1 MNELSER
8 DTRSFHTAPCNIAS
22 FFFLLSRAFA
32 MDRFAFLRATLSPR
46 GEGACGDGQGGAKLL
61 FAGASCFFDED
72 GRVLYFAPTKQASV
86 CVCVCPCVCLGGVW
100 WAAAECARGGW
111 CGAVSAAH
119 VLMRSLPVSSTERR

>member
-1 MNELSER
+1 
-8 DTRSFHTAPCNIAS
+8 
-22 FFFLLSRAFA
+22 

-86 CVCVCPCVCLGGVW
+86 CVCVRVCVSAGCGGLQPS
-100 WAAAECARGGW
+100 APPRGAW

>member
-1 MNELSER
+1 
-8 DTRSFHTAPCNIAS
+8 
-22 FFFLLSRAFA
+22 

>member
-1 MNELSER
+1 
-8 DTRSFHTAPCNIAS
+8 
-22 FFFLLSRAFA
+22 

-86 CVCVCPCVCLGGVW
+86 CVCVSVCVSRRGVVGCSRVRHREERGAGRCPPHMC
-100 WAAAECARGGW
+100 
-111 CGAVSAAH
+111 
-119 VLMRSLPVSSTERR
+119 